1 MSSKEGKVVV
11 DLTAGIVG
19 RWKETYQWIPI
30 FGAFAT
36 VAMAFSAGANNLT
49 APVGLS
55 PFLFFFV
62 LFFFSNT
69 CVVNKYSVYI
79 ENTLGSMYNLFQA
92 QDTNCMSLCY
102 LL

>member
-1 MSSKEGKVVV
+1 MHSNQHSSPLIPCTKFLLHSERDSQLAKLMSSKEGKVVV

-19 RWKETYQWIPI
+19 GWKETYQWIPI

-55 PFLFFFV
+55 PFLFS
-62 LFFFSNT
+62 LFYFSSAIRA
-69 CVVNKYSVYI
+69 C
-79 ENTLGSMYNLFQA
+79 
-92 QDTNCMSLCY
+92 
-102 LL
+102 